1 MEKNPPKRKFT
12 RTAQAATIVACTVAL
27 AACGSLSGSAPPPS
41 AGKGSGSGTRG
52 KVGFAQFSDI
62 AVPSGA
68 TMNVDRTLVLGA
80 RDAWIGRLALSAPD
94 NATQTYDFFL
104 REMPKF
110 GWQEITT
117 VRSEVSV
124 LTYMRGDRIATVQIM
139 PRTLGGSKV
148 DITVSPRGAG
158 SSSGTP
164 PGMSSGMS
172 QGMPSNS
179 RSSVTTT
186 PLR

>member
-1 MEKNPPKRKFT
+1 MNTLPSKSRVI
-12 RTAQAATIVACTVAL
+12 RVAAIVVCSAAL
-27 AACGSLSGSAPPPS
+27 AACGSLTGSSPSSPGSGSTS
-41 AGKGSGSGTRG
+41 STSGSGTHG

-68 TMNVDRTLVLGA
+68 TMDVDRTLVLGA
-80 RDAWIGRLALSAPD
+80 RDAWIGRLALSTPD
-94 NATQTYDFFL
+94 NSTETYDFFL

-124 LTYMRGDRIATVQIM
+124 LTYARGNRIATVQIM
-139 PRTLGGSKV
+139 PRTLGGAKV
-148 DITVSPRGAG
+148 DITVSPRGRPG
-158 SSSGTP
+158 SSPGASG
-164 PGMSSGMS
+164 GASSA
-172 QGMPSNS
+172 MPSNS
-179 RSSVTTT
+179 PATVSST